1 MTEEPILSN
10 KKYLRW
16 DEVLKI
22 LDAYGMAI
30 SRSTL
35 YNWSAMGTVI
45 SVKINGKLWFTL
57 ESIQNI
63 IDPSAK

>member
-1 MTEEPILSN
+1 MTEEPILPK

-22 LDAYGMAI
+22 LDTYGMAI

-35 YNWSAMGTVI
+35 YNWSAVGTII
-45 SVKINGKLWFTL
+45 SIKINGKLWFAS
-57 ESIQNI
+57 ESIRNI
-63 IDPSAK
+63 VEPSKE